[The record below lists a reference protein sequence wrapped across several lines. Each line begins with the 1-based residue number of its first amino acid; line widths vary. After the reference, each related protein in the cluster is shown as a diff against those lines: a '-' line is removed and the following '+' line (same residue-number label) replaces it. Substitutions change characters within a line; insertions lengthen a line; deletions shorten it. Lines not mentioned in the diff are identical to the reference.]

1 MEQPGEKHSIDVGE
15 EIRLIQHSMDI
26 LKTNVMQFIQEYRD
40 SSLAQM
46 QNAWV
51 ALGIT
56 VLGIAV
62 AFTSMKEWL
71 TALIMLIIGISMIL
85 LSRKIALHISNRK
98 SNLVSNLHL
107 TESEAKPEELVLE
120 PDQAIDMAK
129 IKYKVYIDERKAL
142 VDASQEQSKNFDKYI
157 LTLAAGTFGL
167 SLLFIKQIV
176 PNPQAD
182 TLPILFG
189 AWVSFCVSII
199 LTIISFQISI
209 EAHLRQI
216 KILENTFF
224 GINQNLTN
232 TYAIATKG
240 LNWVSAAF
248 FMVGV
253 ILLVIF
259 SVLNLLYTGGK

>member
-1 MEQPGEKHSIDVGE
+1 MEQPDEKHSINVGE
-15 EIRLIQHSMDI
+15 EMRSFRQSMDI
-26 LKTNVMQFIQEYRD
+26 LNTNVMQFIQEYRD
-40 SSLAQM
+40 SSLVQM
-46 QNAWV
+46 QNSWI

-62 AFTSMKEWL
+62 AFTSMTEWI

-85 LSRKIALHISNRK
+85 LSRKIALHMSKRK
-98 SNLVSNLHL
+98 SNLTANLHL
-107 TESEAKPEELVLE
+107 AESVAKSEELELK
-120 PDQAIDMAK
+120 PDQLIDMAT
-129 IKYKVYIDERKAL
+129 IKYKFYIDERKAL
-142 VDASQEQSKNFDKYI
+142 VDASRAQSKNFDKYI

-182 TLPILFG
+182 TLPLLFG
-189 AWVSFCVSII
+189 AWGAFCVSII
-199 LTIISFQISI
+199 LTLISFLISM
-209 EAHLRQI
+209 EAQARQI
-216 KILENTFF
+216 QILESSFY
-224 GINQNLTN
+224 GASHNQTN
-232 TYAIATKG
+232 IYARWTKG

-259 SVLNLLYTGGK
+259 SVLNLVYAGGK

>member
-15 EIRLIQHSMDI
+15 EIRLIQESMDI

-98 SNLVSNLHL
+98 SNLTSKLHL
-107 TESEAKPEELVLE
+107 TESEAKSDDSELK
-120 PDQAIDMAK
+120 PDQSIDMAS
-129 IKYKVYIDERKAL
+129 IKYKFYIDERKAL
-142 VDASQEQSKNFDKYI
+142 VDASREQSKNFDKYI

-182 TLPILFG
+182 TLPLLFG
-189 AWVSFCVSII
+189 AWGAFCISII
-199 LTIISFQISI
+199 LTLISFLISMEAQASQI
-209 EAHLRQI
+209 Q
-216 KILENTFF
+216 ILESTFY
-224 GINQNLTN
+224 GASQNQTN
-232 TYAIATKG
+232 TYASATKG

-259 SVLNLLYTGGK
+259 SILNLL